1 MQSKYDFTD
10 IYRPSGKHVLNVSG
24 SVQERQERE
33 KLILEIMRLAK
44 KNSLQFYDG
53 RVRQQR

>member
-1 MQSKYDFTD
+1 MISPTSIDLAVNMYW
-10 IYRPSGKHVLNVSG
+10 NVSG

>member
-1 MQSKYDFTD
+1 MISPTSIDLSVNLYWA
-10 IYRPSGKHVLNVSG
+10 VSG

-33 KLILEIMRLAK
+33 KLILEIMSLAK